1 MFSWLR
7 IKNKRELNERMERR
21 KEQTEVKKPSIRIS
35 LDATS
40 NENSI
45 RNPIKRM
52 AINLKLESN
61 ILAAKLQEEEAE
73 DGPRDTKWVGRGG
86 GREG

>member
-1 MFSWLR
+1 
-7 IKNKRELNERMERR
+7 
-21 KEQTEVKKPSIRIS
+21 
-35 LDATS
+35 
-40 NENSI
+40 
-45 RNPIKRM
+45 M

-86 GREG
+86 GREGWWEGGGLIYCISVPLTILEFTSVIS